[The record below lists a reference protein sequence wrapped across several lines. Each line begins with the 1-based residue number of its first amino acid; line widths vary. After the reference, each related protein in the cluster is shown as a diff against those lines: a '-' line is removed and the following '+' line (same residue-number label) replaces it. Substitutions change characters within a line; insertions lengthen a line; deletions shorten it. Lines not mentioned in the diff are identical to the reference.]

1 MSQPNLAPLRRV
13 VAAHNELG
21 IGAVTSD
28 SKLVPE
34 DLPIGKGG
42 DLKCAPIWK
51 ITDPLPTN
59 DNNNSEDGAER
70 VINPLENFG
79 LVSDKGSNFQMTELA
94 PGAITPMHRTSSL
107 DYDILIDGELL
118 LVMEDGT
125 ETLLTQP
132 GDTVVMKGAMHA
144 WKNPSATKWCR
155 WMSVLTSAQ
164 PAVVNDRPLAPA
176 LD

>member
-28 SKLVPE
+28 SKL

-94 PGAITPMHRTSSL
+94 PGAITPMVSSL
-107 DYDILIDGELL
+107 K
-118 LVMEDGT
+118 EDRV
-125 ETLLTQP
+125 Q
-132 GDTVVMKGAMHA
+132 
-144 WKNPSATKWCR
+144 
-155 WMSVLTSAQ
+155 
-164 PAVVNDRPLAPA
+164 
-176 LD
+176 